1 MKRLLLSRIKI
12 RVSRFLYS
20 DEKKKLIDT
29 LLFVNARDKMKIY
42 CENYAKLVGKK
53 VQTYIFWNDYEI
65 EIFHFR

>member
-29 LLFVNARDKMKIY
+29 PLFVNARDKMKIY